1 MEFPE
6 LGPLLQVGE
15 AFWDTWDTWDSW
27 DTWDTWD
34 TWVRH
39 GNHLDPALVYRIN
52 TSAMVLF
59 TAWNRL
65 VPLAIAAFRY
75 VMVCHAVAVHNHGGE
90 KQVIDI
96 FPMLP
101 ELFTKLLKTRTFI

>member
-1 MEFPE
+1 MEFLE
-6 LGPLLQVGE
+6 LGPLLQVWE
-15 AFWDTWDTWDSW
+15 AFWDTWDTQ
-27 DTWDTWD
+27 
-34 TWVRH
+34 VRH
-39 GNHLDPALVYRIN
+39 GDHLDSALVYRIN

-75 VMVCHAVAVHNHGGE
+75 AMVCHAVAVHNHGGE

-101 ELFTKLLKTRTFI
+101 ELFTKLLQT